1 MGKWIYKRRELITKV
16 DQGMKL
22 VKNSTVNYAETR
34 VAIGPVKLYRRGNF
48 TIGRTNQMETK
59 TDYLPVSYDGNYTV
73 NVILDTNYDELNQN
87 IYFILLSNYHY
98 DTGSGEIV
106 VSYGGDIYKY
116 YKNYNYSPG
125 EVLGEV
131 TAEEGTLPDN
141 NRHTDGYWYVKDRL
155 ANSAPVISGDEA
167 QLGILSQDRDIKFS
181 VSDKDNDLVT
191 VEILIDGVKTANS
204 PFNVTLG
211 REYKIGLKLID
222 YAIGNHTVVVK
233 ATDVKGGK
241 TSRSWY
247 FTRANANPTISGV
260 DEDLGD
266 RNSGFQIPFS
276 VDDIDPT
283 DKLTVRTFLN
293 NTLLRTFDNVKR
305 NQEYIVEITDGQVF
319 ALAIGEI
326 NMITITVDDNAGGET
341 FRYKSFKR
349 TNTAPMID
357 GEDKSLGSVTKPPT
371 ISFSATDNENDALTY
386 SILLNDIKL
395 VDEESLT
402 PGETVNYT
410 MPKKQFMQLDNMN
423 EHKLKVVVTD
433 TQKATA
439 LRHFTFKREL
449 TSCWHR
455 TLRKVNARA
464 SAFYAYVNFS
474 LYEGARLVV
483 TVCNNALDANPKWE
497 DATEEFK
504 RGEVHDFVNMDKTAA
519 SWAIG
524 MKVEILPLQSKGP
537 SWINGYG
544 GGYK

>member
-1 MGKWIYKRRELITKV
+1 M
-16 DQGMKL
+16 
-22 VKNSTVNYAETR
+22 
-34 VAIGPVKLYRRGNF
+34 
-48 TIGRTNQMETK
+48 
-59 TDYLPVSYDGNYTV
+59 
-73 NVILDTNYDELNQN
+73 
-87 IYFILLSNYHY
+87 
-98 DTGSGEIV
+98 
-106 VSYGGDIYKY
+106 
-116 YKNYNYSPG
+116 
-125 EVLGEV
+125 
-131 TAEEGTLPDN
+131 
-141 NRHTDGYWYVKDRL
+141 
-155 ANSAPVISGDEA
+155 
-167 QLGILSQDRDIKFS
+167 
-181 VSDKDNDLVT
+181 
-191 VEILIDGVKTANS
+191 
-204 PFNVTLG
+204 TLG
-211 REYKIGLKLID
+211 REYKIGLKLVD
-222 YAIGNHTVVVK
+222 YTIGPHTVVVK
-233 ATDVKGGK
+233 ATDVKGDK

-276 VDDIDPT
+276 VDDIDHT
-283 DKLTVRTFLN
+283 DKLTVSVFLN
-293 NTLLRTFDNVKR
+293 NALLRTLDNVKR
-305 NQEYIVEITDGQVF
+305 KQEYLVEITDGQVF

-326 NMITITVDDNAGGET
+326 NTITITVDDNAGGET
-341 FRYKSFKR
+341 SRYKTFKR

-386 SILLNDIKL
+386 SIFLNDIKL

-474 LYEGARLVV
+474 LYEGARVVV
-483 TVCNNALDANPKWE
+483 TVCNNGLDANPKWE